1 MNRNSNFILKHGPQ
15 KDCKSQKTK
24 LEHSMHVWL
33 QDCCCFAKRM
43 HRENSNHKRTK
54 KQSKQK
60 KRSAATAPKLLKTD
74 RHAAQGPK
82 HMDTQMKCF
91 LSHFN
96 KVTLKNSTNTAVMTV
111 VTY

>member
-1 MNRNSNFILKHGPQ
+1 MDLKNTASP
-15 KDCKSQKTK
+15 
-24 LEHSMHVWL
+24 
-33 QDCCCFAKRM
+33 
-43 HRENSNHKRTK
+43 K
-54 KQSKQK
+54 KQNWNTACMFGCRTASVLPSGCTEKIQITKEPRNNQKK